1 METEFK
7 KTTTIF
13 TVTDYNTNEV
23 FEEAIEGDVN
33 EAIDFLRNEYP
44 KFSKIVLKG
53 FEIEDQFI
61 PLDLETDNLARR

>member
-44 KFSKIVLKG
+44 KFSKIVLRG
-53 FEIEDQFI
+53 FEVDDKFF
-61 PLDLETDNLARR
+61 PLDLETDNLAKR